1 MEFGAVREYVI
12 HAERRAGMPAEG
24 LVVRAADAARR
35 IAELYGL
42 VSIVVEPRKRETS
55 GENGGE
61 EKGWHASV

>member
-1 MEFGAVREYVI
+1 MKEYEI

-42 VSIVVEPRKRETS
+42 ISIVVEPRERETS
-55 GENGGE
+55 GENGGK
-61 EKGWHASV
+61 EKGRHASV